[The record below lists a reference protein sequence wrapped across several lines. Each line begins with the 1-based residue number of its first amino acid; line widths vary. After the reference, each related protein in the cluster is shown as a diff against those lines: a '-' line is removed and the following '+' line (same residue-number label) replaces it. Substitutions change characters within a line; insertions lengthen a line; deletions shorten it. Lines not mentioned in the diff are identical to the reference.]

1 SCPRLSSDLHYVPT
15 RRSSDLVGLEAKSYI
30 DKGNLVPDEVT
41 AKLVEERL
49 KQPDT
54 KNGFILDGFP
64 RTTVQAEL
72 LEDITKRLEKP
83 LTNVIA
89 IDVDED
95 VLIKRLSARYICK
108 KCGATY
114 NKISNPTKVEGT
126 CDRCEGHEFFQR
138 EDDKPEVVKNRLEVN
153 KKMNTPL
160 RDFYE
165 EKGIL
170 STVNGEQT
178 PEKVFEDIDK
188 ILSKD

>member
-1 SCPRLSSDLHYVPT
+1 MV
-15 RRSSDLVGLEAKSYI
+15 
-30 DKGNLVPDEVT
+30 
-41 AKLVEERL
+41 
-49 KQPDT
+49 
-54 KNGFILDGFP
+54 
-64 RTTVQAEL
+64 
-72 LEDITKRLEKP
+72 
-83 LTNVIA
+83 
-89 IDVDED
+89 
-95 VLIKRLSARYICK
+95 
-108 KCGATY
+108 TY

-126 CDRCEGHEFFQR
+126 CDRCGGHEFFQR